1 MTVNN
6 PKEWKAVAAAHQGVT
21 RELATFVAGLKP
33 GDIPAPVREVVGKAF
48 IDAIG
53 CGLFGLMTPWGKII
67 HGFAVEQ
74 AGPEEASVWAGGG
87 RKLSAM
93 NAALAAGAAV
103 HSFDFDDHSRAKIH
117 PGAVVIPA
125 ALALGERER
134 ISGEKLLTAITA
146 GYETM
151 IRVSLAANPGSS
163 RMRGWHLTGTCGT
176 FAAAA
181 AASVILDLD
190 AETTASA
197 LGLAGTQSAG
207 LWAFNA
213 DGAMSKRLHPGRAAQ
228 SGIMAALL
236 ARRGFH
242 GPRFILEA
250 EDGGFLAATSD
261 DVRIGEVTRGLGREW
276 RTEGVCFKPYAC
288 CGSNHSSIDAAMEIM
303 AEHGLQPD
311 DVDHVVAGVSKV
323 VETQTG
329 FVYQPTTVLNA
340 QMSLRYDIAV
350 AMIDRSAYL
359 EQFTEA
365 RIKERQVC
373 ELASRVRVEI
383 DPEMDAVYPELY
395 AGKVTIVT
403 RQGRRITK
411 RVDYSKGMPE
421 NAMSKHEIEAKF
433 RSLATAAIGEAQAA
447 KLLGE
452 LNRTLGAKTI
462 KPLTDF
468 MGNCVVAEHAPI
480 PAEAAA

>member
-1 MTVNN
+1 MTVTSL
-6 PKEWKAVAAAHQGVT
+6 KEWKAIAAAHQGT
-21 RELATFVAGLKP
+21 TLALARFIAELKP
-33 GDIPAPVREVVGKAF
+33 EHIPDSTRAIVTKAL

-53 CGLFGLMTPWGKII
+53 CGLYGLMTPWGKII
-67 HGFAVEQ
+67 HGFALEQ
-74 AGPEEASVWAGGG
+74 GGPAESSIWDGDGQ
-87 RKLSAM
+87 KISAL
-93 NAALAAGAAV
+93 NAALAAGTAV

-117 PGAVVIPA
+117 PGAAVIPA

-134 ISGEKLLTAITA
+134 ISGAKLLTAITA

-181 AASVILDLD
+181 AASVILGLD
-190 AETTASA
+190 AATTASA

-207 LWAFNA
+207 LWAFNS

-228 SGIMAALL
+228 NGIMAALL
-236 ARRGFH
+236 AARGFH

-261 DVRIGEVTRGLGREW
+261 DVRIAEVTRGIGKEW
-276 RTEGVCFKPYAC
+276 RTDEVCFKPYAC
-288 CGSNHSSIDAAMEIM
+288 CGSNHSSIDAAMAIM
-303 AEHGLQPD
+303 TEEGLEPV
-311 DVDHVVAGVSKV
+311 DVDHVVAGVSHV

-329 FVYQPTTVLNA
+329 FVYQPTSVLNA

-350 AMIDRSAYL
+350 AMLDRQAYL

-365 RIKERQVC
+365 RIKEPTVC
-373 ELASRVRVEI
+373 DLAARVKVEI
-383 DPEMDAVYPELY
+383 DADMDAVYPELY

-403 RQGRRITK
+403 RDGRRITK
-411 RVDYSKGMPE
+411 RIDYSKGMPE
-421 NAMSKHEIEAKF
+421 NPMSKDEIERKF
-433 RSLATAAIGEAQAA
+433 RSLAGVAIGVAQSES
-447 KLLGE
+447 LLSE
-452 LNRTLGAKTI
+452 LNRTFDAATVM
-462 KPLTDF
+462 PLTE
-468 MGNCVVAEHAPI
+468 MLGRCRIGSAG
-480 PAEAAA
+480 